1 MSVGRLCLNLF
12 SSDITWNWL
21 PSDSSLIL
29 VSEDSEEE
37 ESDDEKNQ
45 EDERLR
51 CLRFSL

>member
-1 MSVGRLCLNLF
+1 MGRLYLDLF
-12 SSDITWNWL
+12 SSDKTWNWL

-37 ESDDEKNQ
+37 ERDDEKDQ
-45 EDERLR
+45 EDERLQ